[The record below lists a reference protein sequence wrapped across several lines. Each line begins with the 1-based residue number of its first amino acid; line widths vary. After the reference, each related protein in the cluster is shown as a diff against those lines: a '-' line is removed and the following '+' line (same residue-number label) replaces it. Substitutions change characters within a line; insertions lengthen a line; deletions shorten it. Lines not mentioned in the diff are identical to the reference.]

1 MYRTGWVFEVK
12 PGSAQAFESSYGPEG
27 DWVKLFRKAP
37 GYGGTELLKN
47 VDTTGR
53 YLTIDRWRS
62 REDFW
67 KFREAFRAEYLALD
81 KRLEALTKRETLIGG
96 VQSNRGGL
104 PSVGV

>member
-1 MYRTGWVFEVK
+1 MK
-12 PGSAQAFESSYGPEG
+12 PGSAKAFETAYGPEG

-37 GYGGTELLKN
+37 GYGGTELLMD

-67 KFREAFRAEYLALD
+67 KFREAFRAEYLSLD
-81 KRLEALTKRETLIGG
+81 ERFAALTKRETLNGDF
-96 VQSNRGGL
+96 QSNGGGA
-104 PSVGV
+104 S

>member
-1 MYRTGWVFEVK
+1 MYRIVWAFEVK
-12 PGSAQAFESSYGPEG
+12 PGNAQAFETAYGPEG
-27 DWVKLFRKAP
+27 DWVKLFRRAP
-37 GYGGTELLKN
+37 GYSGTELLKD

-81 KRLEALTKRETLIGG
+81 KRLEALTKKETLIGDF
-96 VQSNRGGL
+96 QSNGGAA
-104 PSVGV
+104 